1 MIYSVG
7 GMTLLFEILKHFL
20 TENEKNGGHAPQAFP
35 EKRQKGPKCGPRR
48 GSFLGVGEVGLSTF
62 AKNGPNI
69 GPFCS
74 FFPEKRQKGP
84 KCGPWRGEL
93 SWSRGGRIINLCK
106 KWSKYRAILL
116 FFPTKKTKRSKMW
129 ALAGGAFLE

>member
-1 MIYSVG
+1 MVKKSCSGGYPELIYSVG

-84 KCGPWRGEL
+84 KCGPWREL
-93 SWSRGGRIINLCK
+93 KRISKLC
-106 KWSKYRAILL
+106 S
-116 FFPTKKTKRSKMW
+116 
-129 ALAGGAFLE
+129 E